1 MLLQEPPRSE
11 GDLNFSLFGVPVR
24 VHPMFWLL
32 ALILGLGYRE
42 PMALLTWVVA
52 AFLSILVH
60 EMGHAA
66 VTRLFGFYPYVVL
79 YGMGGLTLR
88 GPGVLGA
95 RNPGPAG
102 EIAVSAAGSGAQ
114 FVLAAAVY
122 YLLKLTRYEVVVV
135 TGFPYV
141 ALPVLIDPNVPA
153 GFLVFINQLFFV
165 SVFWG
170 LLNLLPI
177 YPLDGGQISR
187 EFLQRV
193 MPREGLR
200 LSLMISA
207 FTATFFTVYVVV
219 EWQGRGIWMAIF
231 FGYLG
236 FASLQALTMFRRGPW

>member
-32 ALILGLGYRE
+32 TLILGLGYRE
-42 PMALLTWVVA
+42 PMALLTWIVA

-66 VTRLFGFYPYVVL
+66 ATRLFGFYPYVVL

-88 GPGVLGA
+88 GPGALGA

-102 EIAVSAAGSGAQ
+102 EIAISAAGSGAQ
-114 FVLAAAVY
+114 FALAAAVY
-122 YLLKLTRYEVVVV
+122 FVLKAARYEVAVD
-135 TGFPYV
+135 TRFPYL
-141 ALPVLIDPNVPA
+141 ALPVLIDPNVPV
-153 GFLVFINQLFFV
+153 GFLVFINQLFLV

-207 FTATFFTVYVVV
+207 FAATFFAVYAAV
-219 EWQGRGIWMAIF
+219 EWQSVLTALF

-236 FASLQALTMFRRGPW
+236 LASLQALTAWGRGRWQ

>member
-1 MLLQEPPRSE
+1 VLLQEPPRTE
-11 GDLNFSLFGVPVR
+11 GDLNFWLFGVPVR

-32 ALILGLGYRE
+32 ALILGLNYRE
-42 PMALLTWVVA
+42 VLPVATWVVA

-88 GPGVLGA
+88 GPGALGA
-95 RNPGPAG
+95 RNPSAGG
-102 EIAVSAAGSGAQ
+102 EIAISAAGPGAE
-114 FVLAAAVY
+114 FALAAAVY
-122 YLLKLTRYEVVVV
+122 LLLKAARYEVIVV

-141 ALPVLIDPNVPA
+141 ALPELIDPNVPT

-177 YPLDGGQISR
+177 YPLDGGQIAR

-193 MPREGLR
+193 MPREGFR
-200 LSLMISA
+200 ISLMISA
-207 FTATFFTVYVVV
+207 FTAVFFAVYAAV
-219 EWQGRGIWMAIF
+219 EWRSVLMALF

-236 FASLQALTMFRRGPW
+236 FASVQALAAWGRGRWW

>member
-1 MLLQEPPRSE
+1 VLLQEPPRSE
-11 GDLNFSLFGVPVR
+11 GDLNFWLFRVPVR

-32 ALILGLGYRE
+32 TLILGLGYRE

-66 VTRLFGFYPYVVL
+66 VTRLFGFYPFVVL
-79 YGMGGLTLR
+79 HGMGGLTLR
-88 GPGVLGA
+88 GPGVLGT

-102 EIAVSAAGSGAQ
+102 EIAISAAGSGAQ
-114 FVLAAAVY
+114 FALAAAVY
-122 YLLKLTRYEVVVV
+122 YLLKTAGYEVAVV

-141 ALPVLIDPNVPA
+141 ALPVLIDRDVPV
-153 GFLVFINQLFFV
+153 GFAVLVNQLFLV

-207 FTATFFTVYVVV
+207 FAATFFAVYAAV
-219 EWQGRGIWMAIF
+219 EWRSVLTALF

>member
-32 ALILGLGYRE
+32 TLILGLGYRE
-42 PMALLTWVVA
+42 PMALLTWIVA

-66 VTRLFGFYPYVVL
+66 ATRLFGFYPYVVL

-88 GPGVLGA
+88 GPGALGA

-102 EIAVSAAGSGAQ
+102 EIAISAAGSGAQ
-114 FVLAAAVY
+114 FALAAAVY
-122 YLLKLTRYEVVVV
+122 FLLKLTHYDVIMRSDVPFV
-135 TGFPYV
+135 P
-141 ALPVLIDPNVPA
+141 LPWLNDPNVPA
-153 GFLVFINQLFFV
+153 GFAVFINQLFLV

-207 FTATFFTVYVVV
+207 FAAVFFAVYAAV
-219 EWQGRGIWMAIF
+219 EWRSVLTALF
-231 FGYLG
+231 FGYMG

>member
-1 MLLQEPPRSE
+1 VLLQEPPRSE

-32 ALILGLGYRE
+32 TLILGLGYRE
-42 PMALLTWVVA
+42 PMALLTWIVA

-66 VTRLFGFYPYVVL
+66 ATRLFGFYPYVVL

-88 GPGVLGA
+88 GPGALGA

-114 FVLAAAVY
+114 FALAAAVY

-153 GFLVFINQLFFV
+153 GFAVFVNQLFLV

-207 FTATFFTVYVVV
+207 FAAVFFAVYAAV
-219 EWQGRGIWMAIF
+219 EWRSVLTALF
-231 FGYLG
+231 FGYMG
-236 FASLQALTMFRRGPW
+236 FASLQALTAYRRGPW